1 MKNPEEKKPIKT
13 KHTHTKIPPKPQQK
27 NPKPTNIRTIMQKT
41 TG

>member
-1 MKNPEEKKPIKT
+1 MKNPEEKNPIKT
-13 KHTHTKIPPKPQQK
+13 KHTHTKIPPKPQK